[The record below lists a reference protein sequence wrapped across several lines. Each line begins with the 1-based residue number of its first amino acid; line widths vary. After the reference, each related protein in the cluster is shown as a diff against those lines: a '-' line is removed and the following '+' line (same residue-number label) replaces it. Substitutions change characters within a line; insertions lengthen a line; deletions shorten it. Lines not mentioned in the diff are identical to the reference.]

1 VTRLVEGFPVPQRPN
16 KYLAAVLGFFIQ
28 PVGMLY
34 VARPAWA
41 LTYFLL
47 AIATAAATIVFP
59 SGNGETVVPT
69 LASLALA
76 LSGAVFAY
84 RFAVGSPDG
93 VSRPAYSRW
102 YGLLGT
108 VIAFA
113 LIAFLLRAFFFEP
126 FRLPS
131 TAMAPSLPAGSYIVV
146 EKWGY
151 GHYGTFGI
159 SLSRTSIS
167 SPMARGDVLVFD
179 YPERTDLMF
188 IKRLVGLPGDRVEY
202 RNKRLAING
211 VAVPITDNGATV
223 TFMPG
228 GQLLKLASERLGDM
242 EHDILID
249 ESRPALRL
257 SAVRN
262 FPQREKCQHDEGG
275 FSCTVPA
282 GNYFMMGDNR
292 DNSDDSRYWGF
303 VPASMI
309 VGKVAMAFVPRR
321 PIH

>member
-1 VTRLVEGFPVPQRPN
+1 MSQRPN

-34 VARPAWA
+34 VARPALA
-41 LTYFLL
+41 LAYFLF
-47 AIATAAATIVFP
+47 AIAVAAATIVFP
-59 SGNGETVVPT
+59 SSNGETLVPN
-69 LASLALA
+69 LASFLLA
-76 LSGAVFAY
+76 LSAALIAY
-84 RFAVGSPDG
+84 RVAAHWSDG
-93 VSRPAYSRW
+93 TTRPAYSRW
-102 YGLLGT
+102 YGLVGI

-113 LIAFLLRAFFFEP
+113 LFAFLLRAFFFEP

-159 SLSRTSIS
+159 HLSRTSASAPI
-167 SPMARGDVLVFD
+167 ARGDILVFD
-179 YPERTDLMF
+179 YPERTELAF
-188 IKRLVGLPGDRVEY
+188 VKRVVGLPGDRIEY
-202 RNKRLAING
+202 RNKRLTING
-211 VAVPITDNGATV
+211 VAVPMTDSGATV
-223 TFMPG
+223 TVLPG
-228 GQLLKLASERLGDM
+228 GQTLKLASERLGDVAH
-242 EHDILID
+242 EVFID

-262 FPQREKCQHDEGG
+262 FPQREKCQHDDDG
-275 FSCTVPA
+275 FSCTVPV
-282 GNYFMMGDNR
+282 GNYFMLGDNR

-309 VGKVAMAFVPRR
+309 VGRVAMAFVPRR
-321 PIH
+321 TIH